1 MPMQGGGM
9 EIIMFIK
16 QISVFMENRPGRLA
30 EITQVISDN
39 NISMR
44 AINIADT
51 TDFGILRMIVD
62 DFEKAEKVL
71 RENNM
76 TASVSDVIAVS
87 FEDKVGSFNKVV
99 SLLSSENLSVE
110 YIYSFIGEKSA
121 KAVIVIKTNDGELA
135 ASLLKKGGVE
145 ILSMDDI
152 KNF

>member
-1 MPMQGGGM
+1 
-9 EIIMFIK
+9 MFIK

-30 EITQVISDN
+30 EITQVVSDN

-87 FEDKVGSFNKVV
+87 FEDKVGSFNNVV
-99 SLLSSENLSVE
+99 SLLSAENLSIE

-135 ASLLKKGGVE
+135 ASLLEKGGVE

-152 KNF
+152 RNF

>member
-1 MPMQGGGM
+1 
-9 EIIMFIK
+9 MFIK